1 MLSISVSYLSY
12 LNDLLHQSRLHHA
25 VTLIILIKANSLVL
39 YCAVTLTMI
48 QFNSYNCVNNASLS
62 VHPN

>member
-1 MLSISVSYLSY
+1 MLSILISYLSY

-25 VTLIILIKANSLVL
+25 VTLILIKANSRVL
-39 YCAVTLTMI
+39 YCAVMLTMI
-48 QFNSYNCVNNASLS
+48 QVNSYNCVNNASLS